1 MPIQINLITSGKPAF
16 MPLLLLADEEEKYI
30 DEYLYRGDLFALC
43 DDGLKA
49 VCVVT
54 DEGNGVFELQNIAV
68 DVPYQQRGYGRALVK
83 HVFAHYTGR
92 GRTMLV
98 GTGDS
103 PPHVAFYESC
113 GFVYSHRIKDYI
125 LERYE
130 QPIYENG
137 VQLRDKIYLTK
148 ELEY

>member
-1 MPIQINLITSGKPAF
+1 MQIRLVASDKRAF
-16 MPLLLLADEEEKYI
+16 MPLLLLADEEERYI
-30 DEYLYRGDLFALC
+30 DEYLGRGDLFALY

-54 DEGNGVFELQNIAV
+54 DEGGGLFELQNIAV
-68 DVPYQQRGYGRALVK
+68 DASFHRRGYGRALVR
-83 HVFAHYTGR
+83 HIFAHYADRR

-103 PPHVAFYESC
+103 PPHVSFYESC
-113 GFVYSHRIKDYI
+113 GFVYSHRVKDYI
-125 LERYE
+125 LERYG
-130 QPIYENG
+130 PIYEDG

-148 ELEY
+148 ELGD